1 MTFKYLKYIDG
12 RFGRF
17 DIYEEVKGGVLIL
30 EYCNIIIKFKN
41 IKNTKDIL
49 LQLLNN

>member
-12 RFGRF
+12 RF
-17 DIYEEVKGGVLIL
+17 DIYEEVKGGILIL
-30 EYCNIIIKFKN
+30 DYCNIIIKFNN